1 MQFNVPPQ
9 AKVDELERVKKELGH
24 DDKKRRRTSNEI
36 RHTSERWEADF
47 QNAHIIYKNTRMYD
61 ISYLNAEPV
70 PTFVWAHNAG
80 KIFVTLILL
89 AYQMEFICRNSSFV
103 NTSSII
109 SSRICPTWS
118 LANTYSSSPSSAS
131 EWPLKLRLKSLRLAN
146 MNSISSPS
154 LGLITDSGWIL
165 NLFLL

>member
-1 MQFNVPPQ
+1 MSWR
-9 AKVDELERVKKELGH
+9 ELRKNLATTTRRGGELQMKSDTHQRDRG
-24 DDKKRRRTSNEI
+24 RN
-36 RHTSERWEADF
+36 F
-47 QNAHIIYKNTRMYD
+47 QNARIIYKNTRMYD
-61 ISYLNAEPV
+61 ISHPNAESV

-146 MNSISSPS
+146 MNSMSSPS
-154 LGLITDSGWIL
+154 LGLRMDSGLML